1 MLEWRAAP
9 GVAMRRVVI
18 FAVLVVVAVVA
29 GYAVYWQAAANTLA
43 EGIERWAEQRRA
55 EGYEIAYG
63 APEIGGFPFRLEAR
77 LEAPVITAPPGPR
90 SWRWQGPPLLL
101 HARPWAP
108 LDAEASAPG
117 RHDVEIGSGEAARR
131 FVVDAAT
138 ATGLASFGTDGRLA
152 EATITLAD
160 LLATED
166 GWEDRTLLAEAAEL
180 HVEPGAADADHTEP
194 SLGFRIAL
202 AGVVLPPDAANPLGR
217 EVQKLEA
224 DGAVM
229 GRIPGDVPGGGDTLR
244 DALSLWRDDGGTL
257 ELTRIVAWWGKLE
270 LTGSATF
277 ALDAALQPIGA
288 MSATI
293 AGHEATIDALVA
305 AGTVSPRDGS
315 LAKILLA
322 VLSKPSPV
330 DGAPEL
336 TAPLTLQDGWLWVG
350 PARLI
355 RLPVIAW
362 E

>member
-1 MLEWRAAP
+1 
-9 GVAMRRVVI
+9 MRRAVI
-18 FAVLVVVAVVA
+18 FAVLVLVAVVA
-29 GYAVYWQAAANTLA
+29 GYAAYWHAAANTLA
-43 EGIERWAEQRRA
+43 DGIARWTEERRA

-63 APEIGGFPFRLEAR
+63 APDIGGFPFRLEAR
-77 LEAPVITAPPGPR
+77 LEAPAIAAPPGPR
-90 SWRWQGPPLLL
+90 GWRWQGPALLL

-108 LDAEASAPG
+108 LDAEAAAPG
-117 RHDVEIGSGEAARR
+117 RHDVEIGSGETARR
-131 FVVDAAT
+131 FVLDAAT
-138 ATGLASFGTDGRLA
+138 ATGLASFGTDGRLNA
-152 EATITLAD
+152 ATITLGD

-180 HVEPGAADADHTEP
+180 HVEPGAGDADHTQP
-194 SLGFRIAL
+194 SLGFRVAL
-202 AGVVLPPDAANPLGR
+202 AGIVLPPDQANPLGR
-217 EVQKLEA
+217 DVQKLEA

-229 GRIPGDVPGGGDTLR
+229 GRIPDGDAALR
-244 DALSLWRDDGGTL
+244 DALAIWRDDGGTL
-257 ELTRIVAWWGKLE
+257 ELSRVVAWWGKLE
-270 LTGSATF
+270 MSGSATF

-330 DGAPEL
+330 DGQPEL
-336 TAPLTLQDGWLWVG
+336 TAPLTLQDGYLWVG